1 VHKGG
6 DAVRPTA
13 FAQTFTWL
21 VGFLVVG
28 CAHDIHQQ
36 RADAIKEHSRAFY
49 EHLRADRVPA
59 AIGENERIEAL
70 AIDLGEQIRTR
81 RQQLGANQV
90 DREWA
95 MLRTAKSAAA
105 ENWLALARYLTHK
118 ERYEQARRTYQRIL
132 DTYGDPLYRSYTEQ
146 AELGLRDLNIL
157 SAPAAKP

>member
-1 VHKGG
+1 M
-6 DAVRPTA
+6 RPTA
-13 FAQTFTWL
+13 FAQTVTWL

-49 EHLRADRVPA
+49 EYLQADRVPA

-70 AIDLGEQIRTR
+70 AIDLGEQIRAR
-81 RQQLGANQV
+81 RQQPGANRV

-95 MLRTAKSAAA
+95 MLKTAKSAAA
-105 ENWLALARYLTHK
+105 ENWLALAKYLTRK

-132 DTYGDPLYRSYTEQ
+132 DTYGDPLYRTYTEQ

-157 SAPAAKP
+157 SAPSAKP